1 MQLKLQDKVEFIK
14 DFFRFLKEK
23 KVWILVPILVM
34 ISLIIISTVFIDVP
48 VLLPFFYAVF

>member
-1 MQLKLQDKVEFIK
+1 MKLQDKVEFIK